1 MLECLVKSCLFY
13 GYVFT
18 NICRVMGMT
27 EVGENFPRLL
37 RGMECRLPEPSP
49 HWSDVHDTVGLTSG
63 PVCVGLV
70 VRCFPKGGI
79 ISP

>member
-1 MLECLVKSCLFY
+1 MSLVKSYLFY

-18 NICRVMGMT
+18 NSCRVMGMM

-49 HWSDVHDTVGLTSG
+49 HWGDVHNTLCLTSG
-63 PVCVGLV
+63 LVCDGLV
-70 VRCFPKGGI
+70 VRCFSKGGL